1 MRVAGGGECGEA
13 AVVSGRVGTAYR
25 PRAPEKGNRGPD
37 RMRARAPAAEGR
49 STSRHPQPTTR
60 YPPSAKRLSERVRH
74 HRVHAT
80 EPDPNRRGE
89 AARLARSANPTRGR
103 RGRRTPHNGRDA
115 VAPLGKTSHWPWIDV
130 PVIGSVSFH
139 RIRAALQED
148 QYDTNR
154 GPPRGGLPPFSRFA
168 SILNKLG
175 AAYRRG

>member
-1 MRVAGGGECGEA
+1 MAGSA
-13 AVVSGRVGTAYR
+13 AKPRLYRVGSGLRTDLGPLKRGTGDRIGCVLVHQR
-25 PRAPEKGNRGPD
+25 PKAAALPD
-37 RMRARAPAAEGR
+37 TL
-49 STSRHPQPTTR
+49 SPQPDTR
-60 YPPSAKRLSERVRH
+60 RALSACPNGVRH